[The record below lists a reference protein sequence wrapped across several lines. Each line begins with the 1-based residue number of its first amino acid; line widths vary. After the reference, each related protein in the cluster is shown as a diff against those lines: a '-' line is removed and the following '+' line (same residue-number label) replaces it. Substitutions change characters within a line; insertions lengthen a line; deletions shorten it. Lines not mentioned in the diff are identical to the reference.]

1 MISALLGAFLTGSV
15 VVAPALGVGSAAS
28 GAGSAGVA
36 DEPAVRVTLNSQ
48 NVFDAGDRARV
59 RVRVRDDSYLVVL
72 RADPDG
78 RVTVLFPETPA
89 DDDYVHGGEE
99 FDVRSHSSDG
109 SFVVAATRG
118 TGTVYAAVSKDPFK
132 FDQFASN
139 GAEWNAGAF
148 PDTARGQTAEGV
160 MTDVVQAMSSSG
172 GRFDYDLVNYTVT
185 SPRDRTRG
193 TYAYSEG
200 PPADDYDG
208 NAYPYY
214 GAGYGGYGYGP
225 YCDPWWGGCP
235 AYGFAYDPW
244 FFDPWFFSPFGF
256 GFGPRFGFGFGFGFG
271 GGFFPG
277 QFAFGGRPFF
287 PGHSFFPG
295 HRFVS
300 GAPIGFRG
308 RGQVLAAHGTAVFA
322 NARLT
327 TSHGGIGAGGFR
339 GGFASNGGATVFR
352 HVQAGNQVARP
363 GSGRLVVRGDA
374 AVGGAMSGRGPA
386 MAERVP
392 TGRGS
397 FGGSRY
403 AAPSG
408 ERAMGGG
415 GERPLGS
422 PMGHRVEAAPQSMG
436 PREGGMREGGMR
448 EGGMR
453 EGGMREGGMREG
465 GMREGGMREGGMR
478 EGGMREGGVR
488 EAPRE
493 APRGG
498 GTVRAS
504 GGGGHGGGGGGGG
517 HSGGGGGGHGGGGG
531 GGGHGGHR

>member
-15 VVAPALGVGSAAS
+15 VVAPALGVGSATS

-78 RVTVLFPETPA
+78 RVTVLFPESPA

-132 FDQFASN
+132 FDQFAS
-139 GAEWNAGAF
+139 GGSAWNAGVF
-148 PDTARGQTAEGV
+148 PDTARGQNAEGV
-160 MTDVVQAMSSSG
+160 LTDIVQAMSASG

-185 SPRDRTRG
+185 SPRDRARG
-193 TYAYSEG
+193 AYAYSEG

-208 NAYPYY
+208 YASPYY
-214 GAGYGGYGYGP
+214 GYGYGP
-225 YCDPWWGGCP
+225 YCDPWICGPG
-235 AYGFAYDPW
+235 YGPGYAFAYDPW
-244 FFDPWFFSPFGF
+244 FYDPWFYSPVGF

-277 QFAFGGRPFF
+277 GFGFAGSRPFF
-287 PGHSFFPG
+287 PGRAFFPG
-295 HRFVS
+295 RSFVG
-300 GAPIGFRG
+300 GAPVGFRG
-308 RGQVLAAHGTAVFA
+308 RGQIFAAHGAAVFA

-327 TSHGGIGAGGFR
+327 TSRGGIGAGGFR
-339 GGFASNGGATVFR
+339 GGFASNGGGATVFR
-352 HVQAGNQVARP
+352 HVQAAGPAARP

-374 AVGGAMSGRGPA
+374 AAGGAMSGRGPA

-392 TGRGS
+392 HSAGMGQGS

-403 AAPSG
+403 AGPSG
-408 ERAMGGG
+408 ARAMGGA
-415 GERPLGS
+415 
-422 PMGHRVEAAPQSMG
+422 MGHRVEAAPQSMG
-436 PREGGMREGGMR
+436 Q
-448 EGGMR
+448 
-453 EGGMREGGMREG
+453 
-465 GMREGGMREGGMR
+465 REGGMR

-488 EAPRE
+488 E
-493 APRGG
+493 GGGQG

-504 GGGGHGGGGGGGG
+504 GGGGRSNGGGGGG
-517 HSGGGGGGHGGGGG
+517 HSGGGGGHGGG
-531 GGGHGGHR
+531 HH